1 MLIFVT
7 ITAVLVAIAASAVAW
22 RTVREERRRSEARVA
37 ALARDIHASDAFD
50 LDLRGTSRAPAVRYD
65 SARAPSIRSLRDA
78 DPASRDAD
86 TTARSA
92 EPMFVATVA
101 ADRGGSRFSLALAV
115 VCFIAATVMAAAIV
129 LSGSPALPAASAR
142 QLSTPRG
149 AAVLGPADRDPS
161 ASTSAPLELVSLAHE
176 RDGDTL
182 TVRGT
187 IRNPSSGSEMNR
199 LTAVVFLFDRDG
211 GFLTSGRAAVD
222 SPELI
227 PGGESAF
234 AVSVPAAGA
243 VARYR
248 VSFRSGDRVV
258 AHVDKRNRS

>member
-7 ITAVLVAIAASAVAW
+7 ISAIVVAIAACGVAW
-22 RTVREERRRSEARVA
+22 RTVREDRQRSDARVA
-37 ALARDIHASDAFD
+37 ALAQDIHGSDAFD
-50 LDLRGTSRAPAVRYD
+50 LDLRGTPRASSVRYASAPA
-65 SARAPSIRSLRDA
+65 PSKGSPRNA
-78 DPASRDAD
+78 DPAPGDPDRA
-86 TTARSA
+86 ARYA

-101 ADRGGSRFSLALAV
+101 PARGGSRFSLALAV
-115 VCFIAATVMAAAIV
+115 VCFIAVTVLAAAMV
-129 LSGSPALPAASAR
+129 LSGSPAVPAASAR
-142 QLSTPRG
+142 ESTTARS
-149 AAVLGPADRDPS
+149 AALAGSADRDTS
-161 ASTSAPLELVSLAHE
+161 ASASVPLELVSLAHE

-187 IRNPSSGSEMNR
+187 VRNPSSGSEMSR

-222 SPELI
+222 SPQLI

-234 AVSVPAAGA
+234 SVSVPAVGA

-248 VSFRSGDRVV
+248 VSFRSGDRIVS
-258 AHVDKRNRS
+258 HVDKRNRS

>member
-1 MLIFVT
+1 L
-7 ITAVLVAIAASAVAW
+7 S
-22 RTVREERRRSEARVA
+22 
-37 ALARDIHASDAFD
+37 
-50 LDLRGTSRAPAVRYD
+50 G
-65 SARAPSIRSLRDA
+65 SLRDA
-78 DPASRDAD
+78 VSASDSD
-86 TTARSA
+86 STVRSA

-101 ADRGGSRFSLALAV
+101 PARGGSRFSLALAV
-115 VCFIAATVMAAAIV
+115 VCFIAATVLAAAIV
-129 LSGSPALPAASAR
+129 LSGSPGVPAASAR
-142 QLSTPRG
+142 QLGTARSTAP
-149 AAVLGPADRDPS
+149 LQSADRDTP
-161 ASTSAPLELVSLAHE
+161 AQAGAPLELVSLAHE
-176 RDGDTL
+176 REGDTL

-187 IRNPSSGSEMNR
+187 VRNPSSGSEMSR

-248 VSFRSGDRVV
+248 VSFRSGDWIVS
-258 AHVDKRNRS
+258 HVDKRNRS

>member
-22 RTVREERRRSEARVA
+22 RTVREERRRSDARVA

-50 LDLRGTSRAPAVRYD
+50 LELRRTPRAPALWD
-65 SARAPSIRSLRDA
+65 SARAPSNRSLRDA
-78 DPASRDAD
+78 DPAPSDAD
-86 TTARSA
+86 SSARSA
-92 EPMFVATVA
+92 VPMFVATVA
-101 ADRGGSRFSLALAV
+101 PARGGSRFSLALAV

-129 LSGSPALPAASAR
+129 LSGSPAVPTASAR
-142 QLSTPRG
+142 QLSTAPG
-149 AAVLGPADRDPS
+149 AASLRSADRDTS
-161 ASTSAPLELVSLAHE
+161 ASANAPLELVSLAHE

-187 IRNPSSGSEMNR
+187 VRNPSSGSEMSR

-211 GFLTSGRAAVD
+211 GFVTSGRAAVD

-234 AVSVPAAGA
+234 AVSVSPAGA

-248 VSFRSGDRVV
+248 VSFRSGDRIV